1 MSSCCTEKQI
11 DVVFSISTNNCERLK
26 YIFNHQSGKNGFLS
40 YGSEHNLKIGSLLK
54 IGA

>member
-26 YIFNHQSGKNGFLS
+26 YIFNHQSGNKNGYPA
-40 YGSEHNLKIGSLLK
+40 YGNELQHTISKLVLC
-54 IGA
+54 